1 MAQHRDPPAYQEY
14 AASMMARTE
23 YRVLSLEG
31 RGLLYTLRNE
41 CWVNGQLPADP
52 ATLARVLGCIRPAN
66 PP

>member
-52 ATLARVLGCIRPAN
+52 ATLALE
-66 PP
+66 